1 MLRPLLAA
9 FLLLSLPQGCAFHRP
24 QEKPVAHSYEEDEE
38 VRIGRQFRREAKKH
52 LKFVRNLE
60 VERYIDRVGRKILS
74 IVGPQSFDYQFFV
87 VEDRQMNA
95 FAVPGGS
102 IYVHTGL
109 IERMKST
116 DELAGVMAHE
126 VVHIKARHMARMS
139 GTDITSLLGLLGV
152 FLGGAGG
159 GSSTQAVGA
168 LGQALALTRQL
179 SYSRQLEQEADTLGV
194 KYMAQA
200 GFDPMGA
207 VKAMRT
213 MDQERTLN
221 PVDVPAYLMTHP
233 LTQERIAGVETAIRS
248 FNLDRHSTSGPE
260 QIRKIHLLLR
270 LERKEADE
278 AVGEYKRLAA
288 QSPNNAEP
296 RHFLALAYHAQGSWQ
311 EARQSYEQARALD
324 RNSPGIDRDMGRLYT
339 QIGDIQLAREAFE
352 RSLAVEPKEP
362 STYLYLGELLEKD
375 SKVTEAIGAY
385 LLAKNLAPLW
395 PEPYQRL
402 SVAYNKV
409 NRLGDAYYHLGKYFL
424 LQDEDERA
432 VLNLERA
439 AKIAGPKTP
448 RGQVIAEEIAV
459 IRSRRK

>member
-1 MLRPLLAA
+1 MLRPLLAGFMCL
-9 FLLLSLPQGCAFHRP
+9 FLLQSCAFYRP
-24 QEKPVAHSYEEDEE
+24 QEKPVARAYQEDEE

-74 IVGPQSFDYQFFV
+74 TLGPQPFDYRFFV

-109 IERMKST
+109 IERMSST

-126 VVHIKARHMARMS
+126 IVHIKARHMARMS

-152 FLGGAGG
+152 FLGGASG
-159 GSSTQAVGA
+159 GSGVQAAGA

-200 GFDPMGA
+200 GFDPVGA

-221 PVDVPAYLMTHP
+221 PVDVPPYLMTHP

-248 FNLDRHSTSGPE
+248 FHLERHSASDLE
-260 QIRKIHLLLR
+260 QIRKIHLLMR

-278 AVGEYKRLAA
+278 AIAEYKKLAA
-288 QSPNNAEP
+288 QSPDKAEP

-311 EARQSYEQARALD
+311 EARRSYEQARALD
-324 RNSPGIDRDMGRLYT
+324 RSSPGIDRDMGRLYT
-339 QIGDIQLAREAFE
+339 QIGELQLAREAFE
-352 RSLAVEPKEP
+352 RSLAIETKEP

-375 SKVTEAIGAY
+375 SKVTEAISAY
-385 LLAKNLAPLW
+385 SMAKNLAPVW

-402 SVAYNKV
+402 SVAYNKM

-448 RGQVIAEEIAV
+448 RGQVIIEEIAV
-459 IRSRRK
+459 IKSRRR

>member
-1 MLRPLLAA
+1 
-9 FLLLSLPQGCAFHRP
+9 
-24 QEKPVAHSYEEDEE
+24 
-38 VRIGRQFRREAKKH
+38 
-52 LKFVRNLE
+52 
-60 VERYIDRVGRKILS
+60 
-74 IVGPQSFDYQFFV
+74 
-87 VEDRQMNA
+87 MNA

-102 IYVHTGL
+102 IYVHSGL
-109 IERMKST
+109 IERMSST
-116 DELAGVMAHE
+116 DELAGVIAHE
-126 VVHIKARHMARMS
+126 IVHIKARHMARMS

-152 FLGGAGG
+152 FLGGASG
-159 GSSTQAVGA
+159 GSGIQAVGA

-194 KYMAQA
+194 KYMTQA

-248 FNLDRHSTSGPE
+248 FHLERRSAPAPE
-260 QIRKIHLLLR
+260 EIRKIHLLLR
-270 LERKEADE
+270 LERKEANE
-278 AVGEYKRLAA
+278 VVAEYNKLAA
-288 QSPNNAEP
+288 QSPEKAEP
-296 RHFLALAYHAQGSWQ
+296 KHFLALAYHAQGSEQ
-311 EARQSYEQARALD
+311 AARKSYEEAAALD

-339 QIGDIQLAREAFE
+339 QIGEAQLAREAFE
-352 RSLAVEPKEP
+352 RSLAIEPKDP
-362 STYLYLGELLEKD
+362 STYLYMGELFEKD
-375 SKVTEAIGAY
+375 SKVTEAISAY
-385 LLAKNLAPLW
+385 SLAKSIAPLW

-432 VLNLERA
+432 VLNFERA

-448 RGQVIAEEIAV
+448 RGQVISEEIAF
-459 IRSRRK
+459 IKSRRR

>member
-1 MLRPLLAA
+1 MLRPLLAG
-9 FLLLSLPQGCAFHRP
+9 FLSLLLLQSCAFYRP
-24 QEKPVAHSYEEDEE
+24 QEKPAAQAYQEDEE

-74 IVGPQSFDYQFFV
+74 TLGPQPFDYQFFV

-95 FAVPGGS
+95 FAVPGGF

-109 IERMKST
+109 IERMSST

-126 VVHIKARHMARMS
+126 IVHIKARHMARMS
-139 GTDITSLLGLLGV
+139 GMDITSLLGLLGV
-152 FLGGAGG
+152 FLGAASG
-159 GSSTQAVGA
+159 GSGVQAAGA

-194 KYMAQA
+194 KYMTQA

-221 PVDVPAYLMTHP
+221 PVDVPPYLMTHP

-248 FNLDRHSTSGPE
+248 FHLERQSTPGPE
-260 QIRKIHLLLR
+260 QVRKIHLLLR

-278 AVGEYKRLAA
+278 AVAEYRKLVA
-288 QSPNNAEP
+288 QSPDKAEP

-311 EARQSYEQARALD
+311 EARKSYEQARALD

-339 QIGDIQLAREAFE
+339 QMGEVQLAREAFE

-375 SKVTEAIGAY
+375 SKVTEAISAY
-385 LLAKNLAPLW
+385 LMAKSLAPVW

-402 SVAYNKV
+402 SVAYNKM
-409 NRLGDAYYHLGKYFL
+409 NRLGDAYYNLGKYFL

-439 AKIAGPKTP
+439 AKISGPKTP
-448 RGQVIAEEIAV
+448 RGQVITEEIAV
-459 IRSRRK
+459 IKSRRR